1 MTEKPV
7 EQMSFEEAMGELER
21 VVGQLESSQVALEDS
36 IKLFERG
43 EALKKHCEKK
53 LADAEEKV
61 TQITLGK
68 DGQPQGL
75 KTAEGL

>member
-75 KTAEGL
+75 KTVEGL